1 MVVLQPQPP
10 LSVRRMMKELTFENI
25 NQPDDDDEK
34 NSGSNGENDS
44 SSAAQKKLGIPILL
58 NPMTTQD
65 ADAIKLEATE
75 MVNDIVAAG
84 MDELQTLRQQLND
97 DIATSN
103 QQRDRISQIQMQQAQ
118 TKLLNKIDG
127 LTQQFLQS
135 TQSSRTSTQLA
146 AQADQSVPSG
156 QGVDL
161 GAWGM
166 VNGRYVV
173 TNGGLLGGSRSTSSS
188 RSDDVASPT
197 TLSTRNIRMM
207 VIADPSSDQYA
218 KLLLGPLEQS
228 LKNVLVSSSA
238 SSSSPSSFEMI
249 TYKPTA
255 TIPIGNTQNAAALLI
270 FLTSLN
276 DVSTLQNMMDRIYR
290 KTLSTDGTV
299 TTVPPTQ
306 IILLTTVGTTRTEK
320 MPYSFQ
326 NLMSGNQL
334 TKRRQMEEY
343 IVRYV
348 QQQQQQNIGI
358 DFTICHLGN
367 EIKPETKEAFQLLP
381 GDTLEGSGIVTM
393 DTAVTVL
400 THAIA
405 LQPYARN
412 ATFSCT
418 GKLPSNEEAV
428 VLLLDDAFLK
438 CDGPEVLR
446 TDHLGHSID
455 QLDVLTEYICE
466 WAELLCA
473 SGKGILTTPVRLEV
487 VSAAASSNP
496 ILPSGV
502 IQQSP
507 SIVRLLFQPTN
518 TGKYYVSK
526 DDEREIASSRNNAD
540 GTSSSSTPPPPVR
553 ASRLA
558 KEGGLEFVMEAVPRP
573 PTDNDGPELQLRIR
587 VKRCNYN
594 YDTIIK
600 ELSEQTIIGQFKK
613 CIEVWKNR
621 S

>member
-1 MVVLQPQPP
+1 MI
-10 LSVRRMMKELTFENI
+10 KELTFENI
-25 NQPDDDDEK
+25 NEPDDNDDGNNDE
-34 NSGSNGENDS
+34 NGT

-58 NPMTTQD
+58 NPMTLQD

-97 DIATSN
+97 DIETSN

-166 VNGRYVV
+166 VDGRYVT
-173 TNGGLLGGSRSTSSS
+173 TNGGLLGGSSRTSST
-188 RSDDVASPT
+188 DVASPT
-197 TLSTRNIRMM
+197 TSSARTIRMM

-228 LKNVLVSSSA
+228 LKNVLVSSS
-238 SSSSPSSFEMI
+238 SSDSSSFEMI

-270 FLTSLN
+270 FSTSLN
-276 DVSTLQNMMDRIYR
+276 DVTTLQNMIDRIYR
-290 KTLSTDGTV
+290 KTLSSDGTV

-306 IILLTTVGTTRTEK
+306 IILLTTVGTTRIEK
-320 MPYSFQ
+320 IPYSFQ
-326 NLMSGNQL
+326 NLMNGNQL

-348 QQQQQQNIGI
+348 QQQQHQNIGI
-358 DFTICHLGN
+358 DYTICHLGN
-367 EIKPETKEAFQLLP
+367 EIKPDTKDAFQLLP
-381 GDTLEGSGIVTM
+381 GDTVDGSGIVTM

-412 ATFSCT
+412 AIFSCT
-418 GKLPSNEEAV
+418 GKLPSNEEAAV
-428 VLLLDDAFLK
+428 PLLDDAFLK

-446 TDHLGHSID
+446 IDHLGHSID

-466 WAELLCA
+466 WAKLLCA

-487 VSAAASSNP
+487 VSAAATASSNP
-496 ILPSGV
+496 VLPSGV
-502 IQQSP
+502 TQQSP

-526 DDEREIASSRNNAD
+526 DDEREIASSRNNED
-540 GTSSSSTPPPPVR
+540 GTSSSTPPPPVR

-558 KEGGLEFVMEAVPRP
+558 KEGGLEFVMEAVQRP
-573 PTDNDGPELQLRIR
+573 PTANDGPELQLRIR